1 MDEKQAI
8 TVNIDGHQYP
18 MKIRRSEEEMIR
30 KAVLQINDKLM
41 LYKQK
46 FTSYKDYDFLAMVCL
61 DFATKY
67 LNSEN
72 TSDDTEFIG
81 ELKLL
86 SGEIDD
92 YIQKSDVL

>member
-1 MDEKQAI
+1 MVQ
-8 TVNIDGHQYP
+8 P
-18 MKIRRSEEEMIR
+18 
-30 KAVLQINDKLM
+30 
-41 LYKQK
+41 
-46 FTSYKDYDFLAMVCL
+46 FTIAWSQPAKCMVCL

-67 LNSEN
+67 LISEN

-86 SGEIDD
+86 SGELDV